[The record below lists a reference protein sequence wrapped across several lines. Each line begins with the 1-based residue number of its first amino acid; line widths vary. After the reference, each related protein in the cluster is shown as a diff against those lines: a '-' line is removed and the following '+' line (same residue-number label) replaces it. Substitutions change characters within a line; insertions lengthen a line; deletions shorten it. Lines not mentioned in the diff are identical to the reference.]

1 MVIVAMKSRYHNSK
15 DIIERAE
22 TMDYYQKLEDL
33 LSQMALESYVRIMV

>member
-1 MVIVAMKSRYHNSK
+1 MVIIAMKSRYHNSK

-33 LSQMALESYVRIMV
+33 LSQMALEGQVLFSV